1 MNNTGAICMECGWTG
16 KAGESH
22 LCNPVTFGKGPAAL
36 PPRADPAELLRQ
48 SADLFEERN
57 KQYGANYKQFGEALL
72 LLFPARTLPKM
83 TMPGDANRLNL
94 TMMCLAKLQRY
105 CHQWDQ
111 PSTDNCRDLQVY
123 AAMLEEITKP

>member
-1 MNNTGAICMECGWTG
+1 MSSSQNDPRCEECGRVECRC
-16 KAGESH
+16 AGH
-22 LCNPVTFGKGPAAL
+22 IPPPGLAFAL
-36 PPRADPAELLRQ
+36 PPKADPAELLRQ

-72 LLFPARTLPKM
+72 LLFPDRTLPKM
-83 TMPGDANRLNL
+83 TMPDDANRLNL

-123 AAMLEEITKP
+123 AAMLEELTKP